1 MKSARPSAPPPER
14 FDEVTYRNALL
25 RLGLAPPVDLD
36 QVHRAYRKS
45 ARRDHPDLVP
55 AGPERDEA
63 TRRIQRINTARD
75 YVVRHHAGYVAR
87 NRARDAATD
96 RASWWLLPVAAVHA
110 LASVA
115 ALGPV
120 LLLSRAVG
128 ARWRARWRDSRLA
141 RPGARAWRA
150 WRTIGPHLA
159 ALGLFFVADG
169 LLVRAWFG
177 GSFLLLASSDLVSY
191 VTGEKN
197 EIRGRAAV
205 ARVQGLLREAE
216 RAL

>member
-1 MKSARPSAPPPER
+1 VKSARPSPPPPER
-14 FDEVTYRNALL
+14 FDEVAYRDALL

-36 QVHRAYRKS
+36 QVHRAYRRT
-45 ARRDHPDLVP
+45 ARRDHPDLAP
-55 AGPERDEA
+55 EGPEREEA

-87 NRARDAATD
+87 SRARDASAD
-96 RASWWLLPVAAVHA
+96 RVSWWLLPVAAVHA
-110 LASVA
+110 MASVV

-120 LLLSRAVG
+120 LLASRVIG
-128 ARWRARWRDSRLA
+128 ARGRARWRGSRLS
-141 RPGARAWRA
+141 RPAARAWHA
-150 WRTIGPHLA
+150 WRTIGPHVA

-169 LLVRAWFG
+169 LVVRGWFG
-177 GSFLLLASSDLVSY
+177 GSFLLLASADLVSY

-205 ARVQGLLREAE
+205 ARIQGLLREAE
-216 RAL
+216 KAL